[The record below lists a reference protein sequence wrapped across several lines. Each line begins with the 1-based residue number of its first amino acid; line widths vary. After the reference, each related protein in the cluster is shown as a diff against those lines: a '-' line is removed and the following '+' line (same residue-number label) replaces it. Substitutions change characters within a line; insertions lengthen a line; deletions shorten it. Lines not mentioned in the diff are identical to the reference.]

1 MPANWTGS
9 IVFGM
14 VSVPVQLLKATETH
28 AGPKFH
34 QVHEKDGGRIRLK
47 RFCEAEDKEVPY
59 AEIAK
64 GYDLGED
71 EELILTPDDLD
82 SLPIPSK
89 GTIELLAF
97 VDEDTFDPMQFD
109 SAYYVAP
116 SKRSPA
122 KPYALLRE
130 AMRETGKVGVSK
142 VTLTT
147 RESLAILRVKDD
159 LLVLHTMLWPDELRP
174 AGVDAP
180 SADVRADEMKMARTL
195 MDALSENFEIDALHD
210 EYREA
215 VEALIESKAQGLAP
229 SSTAKPAPA
238 SNVVDITAMLKRSI
252 EAQTSRG
259 DSGAGAKKRASG
271 SAAKKSTTAAT
282 KQKPTATATKR
293 TSAAKKTAS
302 KRTGTAE
309 KAEKAASGRG
319 GRKAG

>member
-1 MPANWTGS
+1 MPANWSGS

-28 AGPKFH
+28 AGPRFH

-47 RFCEAEDKEVPY
+47 RFCESENKEVPY

-64 GYDLGED
+64 GYDLGDD
-71 EELILTPDDLD
+71 EELILTSDDLD

-97 VDEDTFDPMQFD
+97 VDEDTFDPMQFEN
-109 SAYYVAP
+109 SYYVAP
-116 SKRSPA
+116 GKRSPA

-130 AMRETGKVGVSK
+130 AMRQTGKIGVSK

-147 RESLAILRVKDD
+147 RESLAVLRVKDD

-174 AGVDAP
+174 AAGIEPP
-180 SADVRADEMKMARTL
+180 SADVRAEEMKMARTL
-195 MDALSENFEIDALHD
+195 MDALSENFDLDELRD

-215 VEALIESKAQGLAP
+215 VEALIESKARGQAPTAKARPAP
-229 SSTAKPAPA
+229 S

-252 EAQTSRG
+252 EAQASR
-259 DSGAGAKKRASG
+259 SGGGRGKAEEEDEGERGGTGRGRGGGSGGAKKKAAPKKA
-271 SAAKKSTTAAT
+271 AAKR
-282 KQKPTATATKR
+282 ATA
-293 TSAAKKTAS
+293 KKPV
-302 KRTGTAE
+302 
-309 KAEKAASGRG
+309 SGRG
-319 GRKAG
+319 ERKAG

>member
-1 MPANWTGS
+1 MPANWSGS

-71 EELILTPDDLD
+71 EELILTPEDLD

-147 RESLAILRVKDD
+147 RESLAVLRVKDD
-159 LLVLHTMLWPDELRP
+159 LLVLHTMLWPDELRS
-174 AGVDAP
+174 AGIDAP

-195 MDALSENFEIDALHD
+195 MDALSENFEISELHD

-215 VEALIESKAQGLAP
+215 VETLIEAKAQGHAP
-229 SSTAKPAPA
+229 TAAKPSPA

-259 DSGAGAKKRASG
+259 SRGGSG
-271 SAAKKSTTAAT
+271 SRAKSGSGTGSGT
-282 KQKPTATATKR
+282 
-293 TSAAKKTAS
+293 AKKTAASPKKSTSAAS
-302 KRTGTAE
+302 KRTNAKKTT
-309 KAEKAASGRG
+309 KAAASGRG
-319 GRKAG
+319 SKAG